1 MCKRLF
7 KIAAIGLTLMITV
20 GCAKQPLRDSHVDI
34 YKRIHEKYSR
44 MTAYTAEVTLT
55 VKGRKSEKVYR
66 LTQQVQEPQK
76 AVITVQ
82 EPESLKDVCTIFNGG
97 QVLVKSPVSADT
109 LLTKT
114 EDLPNAL
121 LLNDFFSLY
130 YQSEETAIHVDA
142 NEDSGTLLLE
152 TEYLPQTSEQF
163 KTSLLLDT
171 KTLQPKTIT
180 VFDAGG
186 NVRMLA
192 EFSDFCYNP
201 PLAEELFDLTK
212 Q

>member
-7 KIAAIGLTLMITV
+7 KIAAIGLTLMITA
-20 GCAKQPLRDSHVDI
+20 GCAEQPFCDSHVDI

-44 MTAYTAEVTLT
+44 MTAYTADVTLT

-97 QVLVKSPVSADT
+97 QVLVKSPVSSDT

-114 EDLPNAL
+114 ENMPNTL
-121 LLNDFFSLY
+121 LLNDFFSL
-130 YQSEETAIHVDA
+130 
-142 NEDSGTLLLE
+142 
-152 TEYLPQTSEQF
+152 
-163 KTSLLLDT
+163 
-171 KTLQPKTIT
+171 
-180 VFDAGG
+180 
-186 NVRMLA
+186 
-192 EFSDFCYNP
+192 
-201 PLAEELFDLTK
+201 
-212 Q
+212 